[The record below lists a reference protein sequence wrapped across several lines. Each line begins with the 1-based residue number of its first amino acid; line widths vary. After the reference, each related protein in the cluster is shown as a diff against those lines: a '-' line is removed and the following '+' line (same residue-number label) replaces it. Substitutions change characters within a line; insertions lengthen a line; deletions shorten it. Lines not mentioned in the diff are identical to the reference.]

1 MTMRTRFGSVGL
13 AIGVAFIGSIAA
25 LPARAQTIGP
35 AETKAYVGKP
45 VTVQAAITDVHVAKS
60 GATFIDMGGEFPDNN
75 FVAVIFADD
84 AAKFPDA
91 AALEGKTVTITGT
104 VQMYQGKP
112 EIILK
117 SASQLKT
124 K

>member
-1 MTMRTRFGSVGL
+1 MWTRLLGVGL
-13 AIGVAFIGSIAA
+13 GIACGGLLVAG
-25 LPARAQTIGP
+25 PAQAQTIGP
-35 AETKAYVGKP
+35 SETKAYVGKP
-45 VTVQAAITDVHVAKS
+45 VTVQAAISDVHTARS
-60 GATFIDMGGEFPDNN
+60 GATFIDMGGEFPDNE

-84 AAKFPDA
+84 AAKFPNA
-91 AALEGKTVTITGT
+91 SALEGKTVTITGT

-112 EIILK
+112 EIVLK

>member
-1 MTMRTRFGSVGL
+1 MWTRFF
-13 AIGVAFIGSIAA
+13 AIGPGTAAAIILVAPSVQ
-25 LPARAQTIGP
+25 AQTIGP
-35 AETKAYVGKP
+35 SETKAYVGKP
-45 VTVQAAITDVHVAKS
+45 VTVQAAISDVHTARS
-60 GATFIDMGGEFPDNN
+60 GATFIDMGGEFPDNE

-91 AALEGKTVTITGT
+91 SSLEGKTVTITGT

-112 EIILK
+112 EIVLK
-117 SASQLKT
+117 SANQLKT

>member
-1 MTMRTRFGSVGL
+1 MLTRFLGVGL
-13 AIGVAFIGSIAA
+13 GAVAAA
-25 LPARAQTIGP
+25 VMVVPAGAQTIGP
-35 AETKAYVGKP
+35 SETKAYVGKP
-45 VTVQAAITDVHVAKS
+45 VTVQAAITDVHTARS
-60 GATFIDMGGEFPDNN
+60 GATFIDMGGAFPDNE

-91 AALEGKTVTITGT
+91 SSLEGKTVTITGT

-112 EIILK
+112 EIVLK

>member
-1 MTMRTRFGSVGL
+1 VHT
-13 AIGVAFIGSIAA
+13 
-25 LPARAQTIGP
+25 AR
-35 AETKAYVGKP
+35 
-45 VTVQAAITDVHVAKS
+45 S
-60 GATFIDMGGEFPDNN
+60 GATFIDMGGEFPDNE

-91 AALEGKTVTITGT
+91 SSLEGKTVTITGT

-112 EIILK
+112 EIVLK

>member
-1 MTMRTRFGSVGL
+1 MKMRTRLGCVGL
-13 AIGVAFIGSIAA
+13 GIGVAFVASLIA
-25 LPARAQTIGP
+25 LPAQAQTIGP
-35 AETKAYVGKP
+35 SETKAYVGKP
-45 VTVQAAITDVHVAKS
+45 VTVQAAITDVHTARS
-60 GATFIDMGGEFPDNN
+60 GATFIDMGGEFPDNE

-84 AAKFPDA
+84 AAKFPNA
-91 AALEGKTVTITGT
+91 SSLEGKTVTITGT

-112 EIILK
+112 EIVLK

>member
-1 MTMRTRFGSVGL
+1 MR
-13 AIGVAFIGSIAA
+13 AIFVAAFAVAVSAAA
-25 LPARAQTIGP
+25 LPAHAQTIGP
-35 AETKAYVGKP
+35 ADTKAYVGKP
-45 VTVQAAITDVHVAKS
+45 VTVQASISNVHVAKS

-91 AALEGKTVTITGT
+91 STLEGKTVTITGT

-112 EIILK
+112 EIVLK

>member
-1 MTMRTRFGSVGL
+1 MRVLFASTGL
-13 AIGVAFIGSIAA
+13 AAAMSFAA
-25 LPARAQTIGP
+25 LPAQAQPIGP
-35 AETKAYVGKP
+35 AETKAHVGQP
-45 VTVQAAITDVHVAKS
+45 VTVEAAITDVHVAAKS

-75 FVAVIFADD
+75 FVAVIFPDD
-84 AAKFPDA
+84 VAKFPNA

>member
-1 MTMRTRFGSVGL
+1 VDAFFGCRTWSYPCRRCSFAGTGANDRAFGNQGL
-13 AIGVAFIGSIAA
+13 C
-25 LPARAQTIGP
+25 R
-35 AETKAYVGKP
+35 
-45 VTVQAAITDVHVAKS
+45 QAAITDVHTARS
-60 GATFIDMGGEFPDNN
+60 GATFIDMGGEFPDNE

-91 AALEGKTVTITGT
+91 SSLEGKTVTITGT

-112 EIILK
+112 EIVLK

>member
-1 MTMRTRFGSVGL
+1 MRVLF
-13 AIGVAFIGSIAA
+13 VAGFAVAVTFAA
-25 LPARAQTIGP
+25 PPAQAQTIAP
-35 AETKAYVGKP
+35 SETKAHVGQP
-45 VTVQAAITDVHVAKS
+45 VTVEAAITDVHVAAKS

-84 AAKFPDA
+84 AAKFPNA
-91 AALEGKTVTITGT
+91 SALEGKTVTITGT

-117 SASQLKT
+117 SASQLNAAK
-124 K
+124 

>member
-1 MTMRTRFGSVGL
+1 MRTRFGGVGL
-13 AIGVAFIGSIAA
+13 GIAVAAAGSLLA
-25 LPARAQTIGP
+25 LPVYAQTIGP

-45 VTVQAAITDVHVAKS
+45 VTVEAAITDVHTARS
-60 GATFIDMGGEFPDNN
+60 GATFIDMGGEFPDNE

-84 AAKFPDA
+84 AAKFPNA
-91 AALEGKTVTITGT
+91 SSLEGKTVTITGT

-112 EIILK
+112 EIVLK

>member
-1 MTMRTRFGSVGL
+1 MRAHF
-13 AIGVAFIGSIAA
+13 IVAVSAFVASA
-25 LPARAQTIGP
+25 LPAQAQTIRP
-35 AETKAYVGKP
+35 DETKSHVGQP
-45 VTVQAAITDVHVAKS
+45 VTVEAAISDVHVTRS

-84 AAKFPDA
+84 AAKFPSA
-91 AALEGKTVTITGT
+91 EKLEGKTVTITGT

-117 SASQLKT
+117 SANQLKT

>member
-1 MTMRTRFGSVGL
+1 MRVLFVTGF
-13 AIGVAFIGSIAA
+13 AIAVTLTA

-35 AETKAYVGKP
+35 AETKTHVGQP
-45 VTVQAAITDVHVAKS
+45 VTVEAAITDVHVAAKS
-60 GATFIDMGGEFPDNN
+60 GATFIDMGGEYPDNN

-84 AAKFPDA
+84 AAKFPNA
-91 AALEGKTVTITGT
+91 GALEGKTVTITGT

-117 SASQLKT
+117 SASQLKA

>member
-1 MTMRTRFGSVGL
+1 MTMWMRFLTVGL
-13 AIGVAFIGSIAA
+13 GTAFASLLVAW
-25 LPARAQTIGP
+25 PAQAQTIGP
-35 AETKAYVGKP
+35 SETKAYVGKP
-45 VTVQAAITDVHVAKS
+45 VTVQAAISDVHTARS
-60 GATFIDMGGEFPDNN
+60 GATFIDMGGEFPDNE

-84 AAKFPDA
+84 AAKFPNA
-91 AALEGKTVTITGT
+91 SSLEGKTVTITGT

-112 EIILK
+112 EIVLK

>member
-1 MTMRTRFGSVGL
+1 MLTRFLGVGL
-13 AIGVAFIGSIAA
+13 GVAAA
-25 LPARAQTIGP
+25 TVMVVLPAAAQTIGP
-35 AETKAYVGKP
+35 SETKAYVGKP
-45 VTVQAAITDVHVAKS
+45 VTVQAAITDVHTARS
-60 GATFIDMGGEFPDNN
+60 GATFIDMGGAFPDNE

-91 AALEGKTVTITGT
+91 SSLEGKTVTITGT

-112 EIILK
+112 EIVLK
-117 SASQLKT
+117 SANQLKM

>member
-1 MTMRTRFGSVGL
+1 
-13 AIGVAFIGSIAA
+13 
-25 LPARAQTIGP
+25 
-35 AETKAYVGKP
+35 
-45 VTVQAAITDVHVAKS
+45 VTVEAAITDVHVAAKS

-84 AAKFPDA
+84 AAKFPNA
-91 AALEGKTVTITGT
+91 SALEGKTVTITGT

-117 SASQLKT
+117 SASQLKAA

>member
-1 MTMRTRFGSVGL
+1 MRTRFGCLGL
-13 AIGVAFIGSIAA
+13 GIGVAFGASLVA
-25 LPARAQTIGP
+25 LPAQAQTIGP
-35 AETKAYVGKP
+35 SDTKAYVGKP
-45 VTVQAAITDVHVAKS
+45 VTVQAAISDVHTARS
-60 GATFIDMGGEFPDNN
+60 GATFIDMGGEFPDNE

-84 AAKFPDA
+84 AAKFPNA
-91 AALEGKTVTITGT
+91 SSLEGKTVTITGT

-112 EIILK
+112 EIVLK

>member
-1 MTMRTRFGSVGL
+1 MTSRSASVGWGL
-13 AIGVAFIGSIAA
+13 AVLFASAVAA

-35 AETKAYVGKP
+35 AETKAHVGQP
-45 VTVQAAITDVHVAKS
+45 VTVEAAITDVHTARS
-60 GATFIDMGGEFPDNN
+60 GATFIDMGGQFPDNE

-84 AAKFPDA
+84 AAKFPNA
-91 AALEGKTVTITGT
+91 SSLEGKTVTITGT

-112 EIILK
+112 EIVLK

>member
-1 MTMRTRFGSVGL
+1 MRRNEH
-13 AIGVAFIGSIAA
+13 ARAFCSRICRCRDLCCA
-25 LPARAQTIGP
+25 PAWAQTIGP
-35 AETKAYVGKP
+35 ADTKAHVGQP
-45 VTVQAAITDVHVAKS
+45 VTVEAAITDVHVAAKS

-84 AAKFPDA
+84 AAKFPNA
-91 AALEGKTVTITGT
+91 SALEGKTVTITGT

-112 EIILK
+112 EIVLK
-117 SASQLKT
+117 SASQLKM

>member
-1 MTMRTRFGSVGL
+1 MWTRFFGIGLGTAAAIILVASSVQ
-13 AIGVAFIGSIAA
+13 
-25 LPARAQTIGP
+25 AQTIGP
-35 AETKAYVGKP
+35 SETKAYVGKP
-45 VTVQAAITDVHVAKS
+45 VTVQAAISDVHTARS
-60 GATFIDMGGEFPDNN
+60 GATFIDMGGEFPDNE

-91 AALEGKTVTITGT
+91 SSLEGKTVTITGT

-112 EIILK
+112 EIVLK
-117 SASQLKT
+117 SANQLKT

>member
-1 MTMRTRFGSVGL
+1 MRVLF
-13 AIGVAFIGSIAA
+13 VAGFTVAVTFAA
-25 LPARAQTIGP
+25 LPARAQTIAP
-35 AETKAYVGKP
+35 AETKAHVGQP
-45 VTVQAAITDVHVAKS
+45 VTVEAAIIDVHVAAKS

-84 AAKFPDA
+84 AAKFPNA
-91 AALEGKTVTITGT
+91 SALEGKTVTITGT

-117 SASQLKT
+117 SASQLKA

>member
-1 MTMRTRFGSVGL
+1 MRVLFVTGF
-13 AIGVAFIGSIAA
+13 AIAVTFAA

-35 AETKAYVGKP
+35 AETKIHVGQP
-45 VTVQAAITDVHVAKS
+45 VTVEAAITDVHVAAKS
-60 GATFIDMGGEFPDNN
+60 GATFIDMGGEYPDNN

-84 AAKFPDA
+84 AAKFLNA
-91 AALEGKTVTITGT
+91 SALEGKTVTITRT

-112 EIILK
+112 EIVLK

>member
-1 MTMRTRFGSVGL
+1 MWTRFLGL
-13 AIGVAFIGSIAA
+13 GLGTAVAGILVV
-25 LPARAQTIGP
+25 LPAQAQTIGP
-35 AETKAYVGKP
+35 SDTKAYIGKP
-45 VTVQAAITDVHVAKS
+45 VTVQAAISGVHTAAS
-60 GATFIDMGGEFPDNN
+60 GATFIDMGGEFPDNE

-91 AALEGKTVTITGT
+91 SALEGKTVTITGT

>member
-1 MTMRTRFGSVGL
+1 MTMRTRFGGVGL
-13 AIGVAFIGSIAA
+13 GIAVAGAGSLLA
-25 LPARAQTIGP
+25 LPVYAQTIGP

-45 VTVQAAITDVHVAKS
+45 VTVQAAISDVHTARS
-60 GATFIDMGGEFPDNN
+60 GATFIDMGGEFPDNE

-84 AAKFPDA
+84 AAKFPNA
-91 AALEGKTVTITGT
+91 SSLEGKTVTITGT

-112 EIILK
+112 EIVLK

>member
-1 MTMRTRFGSVGL
+1 MWTRYLGVG
-13 AIGVAFIGSIAA
+13 IGITFAGILVAR
-25 LPARAQTIGP
+25 PAQAQTIAP
-35 AETKAYVGKP
+35 SETKAYVGKP
-45 VTVQAAITDVHVAKS
+45 VTVQAAITDVHTARS
-60 GATFIDMGGEFPDNN
+60 GATFIDMGGEFPDNE

-91 AALEGKTVTITGT
+91 SSLEGKTVTITGT

-112 EIILK
+112 EIVLK

>member
-1 MTMRTRFGSVGL
+1 MRTLFVAAGFAFA
-13 AIGVAFIGSIAA
+13 AISAA
-25 LPARAQTIGP
+25 LPGQAQTIGP
-35 AETKAYVGKP
+35 SETKAHVGQP
-45 VTVQAAITDVHVAKS
+45 VTVEAAITDAHTAGS
-60 GATFIDMGGEFPDNN
+60 GVTFIDMGDEFPDNN

-84 AAKFPDA
+84 ATKFPNA
-91 AALEGKTVTITGT
+91 SSLEGKTVTITGT

>member
-1 MTMRTRFGSVGL
+1 MWTRFI
-13 AIGVAFIGSIAA
+13 AIGLGTAVTSFLVVPSAQ
-25 LPARAQTIGP
+25 AQTIGP
-35 AETKAYVGKP
+35 SETKAYVGKP
-45 VTVQAAITDVHVAKS
+45 VTVQAAISDVHTARS
-60 GATFIDMGGEFPDNN
+60 GATFIDMGGEFPDNE

-84 AAKFPDA
+84 VAKFPNA
-91 AALEGKTVTITGT
+91 SSLEGKTVTITGT

-112 EIILK
+112 EIVLK